1 MKVCVQGLWHLGVV
15 TSAVL
20 TSLDIE
26 VIALDYD
33 ETTVQNLERNI
44 LPVQEPGVAELLSRA
59 KSVDLIKYTFNPE
72 DIRNCEIFWLAYDT
86 PVDETDQADTNFV
99 FMQFRKSLPFINH
112 DALIIIS
119 SQLPVGSTRKLIDLA
134 KYSRPNNNFKF
145 YVQPENLRLGKA
157 LESFMTSEAI
167 VIGSDSGVPDE
178 LLADFLAR
186 LDTPIIW
193 MGLESAEMTKHAIN
207 SFLASSI
214 TFMGEISEIC
224 EVVGA
229 NSREVEIGLRSDPRI
244 GRRMYVSPGLG
255 FAGGTLARDV
265 KFLEEF
271 QRNRKGILSSLIQS
285 NDYNNNWLQRKFH
298 EKFGMKKNMSIVF
311 AGLTYTEE
319 TNTLRRSA
327 MLDFAISLS
336 SQGHEIK
343 YFEDQEIVLPETVK
357 DKFGVLENMLSALKD
372 ADLIIVGRK
381 MNWLLHNE
389 TVEQLFL
396 SNIKIFDPSGFLYDY
411 AIKNGNLSNYSTV
424 GIKN

>member
-285 NDYNNNWLQRKFH
+285 NEYNNNWLQRKFH

-357 DKFGVLENMLSALKD
+357 DKFGVLESMLSALKD

-381 MNWLLHNE
+381 MNWQLHNE

>member
-1 MKVCVQGLWHLGVV
+1 MNVCVQGLWHLGVV

-44 LPVQEPGVAELLSRA
+44 LPVQEPGVAELLSKA
-59 KSVDLIKYTFNPE
+59 KLMDLIKYTFNPE
-72 DIRNCEIFWLAYDT
+72 DIRNCEIFWLTYDT

-99 FMQFRKSLPFINH
+99 FTQFRKSLPFISH

-167 VIGSDSGVPDE
+167 VIGTESGVRDE

-186 LDTPIIW
+186 LDIPIIW

-224 EVVGA
+224 ELVGA
-229 NSREVEIGLRSDPRI
+229 NSREVEIGLRSDPRV
-244 GRRMYVSPGLG
+244 GRKMYVSPGLG

-271 QRNRKGILSSLIQS
+271 QKNRKGILSSLIQS
-285 NDYNNNWLQRKFH
+285 NNYNNNWLQRKFH
-298 EKFGMKKNMSIVF
+298 EKFGMQKNISIVF

-372 ADLIIVGRK
+372 ADLVIVGRK

-396 SNIKIFDPSGFLYDY
+396 SNTKLFDPSGFLYDY

>member
-1 MKVCVQGLWHLGVV
+1 MNVCVQGLWHLGVV
-15 TSAVL
+15 TSAAL

-33 ETTVQNLERNI
+33 ETTVQNLEKNI
-44 LPVQEPGVAELLSRA
+44 LPVQEPGVVELLSKA
-59 KSVDLIKYTFNPE
+59 KLRDLIKYTFNPE
-72 DIRNCEIFWLAYDT
+72 DIRNCEIFWLTYDT

-99 FMQFRKSLPFINH
+99 FTQFRKSLPFISH

-167 VIGSDSGVPDE
+167 VIGTESGVRDE

-186 LDTPIIW
+186 LDIPIIW

-224 EVVGA
+224 ELVGA
-229 NSREVEIGLRSDPRI
+229 NSREVEIGLRSDPRV
-244 GRRMYVSPGLG
+244 GRKMYVSPGLG

-271 QRNRKGILSSLIQS
+271 QKNRKGILSSLIQS
-285 NDYNNNWLQRKFH
+285 NNYNNNWLQRKFH
-298 EKFGMKKNMSIVF
+298 EKFGMQKNISIVF

-372 ADLIIVGRK
+372 ADLVIVGRK

-396 SNIKIFDPSGFLYDY
+396 SNTKLFDPAGFLYDY

>member
-285 NDYNNNWLQRKFH
+285 NEYNNNWLQRKFH

-357 DKFGVLENMLSALKD
+357 DKFGVLESMLSALKD

>member
-99 FMQFRKSLPFINH
+99 FLQFRKSLPFINH

-167 VIGSDSGVPDE
+167 VIGSDSGLPDE

-298 EKFGMKKNMSIVF
+298 EKFGMKKNISIVF

-372 ADLIIVGRK
+372 VDLIIVGRK

-424 GIKN
+424 GIRN

>member
-15 TSAVL
+15 TSAAL

-33 ETTVQNLERNI
+33 ETTVQNLEGDI
-44 LPVQEPGVAELLSRA
+44 LPVQEPGVVELLSKA
-59 KSVDLIKYTFNPE
+59 KLRELIKYTFNPD
-72 DIRNCEIFWLAYDT
+72 DIRNCEIFWLTYDT
-86 PVDETDQADTNFV
+86 PVDETDQADINFV
-99 FMQFRKSLPFINH
+99 FTQFSKSLPFINH

-157 LESFMTSEAI
+157 LESFMNSEGI
-167 VIGSDSGVPDE
+167 VIGTESGARDE
-178 LLADFLAR
+178 ILADFLAR
-186 LDTPIIW
+186 LDVPIIW

-224 EVVGA
+224 EMVGA
-229 NSREVEIGLRSDPRI
+229 NSREVEIGLRSDPRV
-244 GRRMYVSPGLG
+244 GRKMYVSPGLG

-271 QRNRKGILSSLIQS
+271 QKNRKGILSSLIQS
-285 NDYNNNWLQRKFH
+285 NNYNNNWLQRKFH
-298 EKFGMKKNMSIVF
+298 EKFGMKKNLSIIF
-311 AGLTYTEE
+311 AGLTYTEG
-319 TNTLRRSA
+319 TNTLRRSE
-327 MLDFAISLS
+327 MLNFAISLS
-336 SQGHEIK
+336 SQGHKIK
-343 YFEDQEIVLPETVK
+343 YFEDQKIVLPETVK
-357 DKFGVLENMLSALKD
+357 DKFGVLENIVSALND
-372 ADLIIVGRK
+372 ADLIIIGRK
-381 MNWLLHNE
+381 MNWLLQNE
-389 TVEQLFL
+389 TIEQVFL
-396 SNIKIFDPSGFLYDY
+396 SNAKLFDPAGFLYDY
-411 AIKNGNLSNYSTV
+411 AVKNGKLSNYSTV

>member
-44 LPVQEPGVAELLSRA
+44 LPVQEPGVAELLSKA
-59 KSVDLIKYTFNPE
+59 KLMDLIKYTFNSE

-167 VIGSDSGVPDE
+167 VIGTDSGVPDE

-224 EVVGA
+224 ELVGA

-271 QRNRKGILSSLIQS
+271 QKNRKGILSSLIQS

-298 EKFGMKKNMSIVF
+298 EKFGMKKNISIVF

-396 SNIKIFDPSGFLYDY
+396 SNIKLFDPSGFLYDY

>member
-167 VIGSDSGVPDE
+167 VIGTDSGVPDE

-285 NDYNNNWLQRKFH
+285 NEYNNNWLQRKFH

-357 DKFGVLENMLSALKD
+357 DKFGVLESMLSALKD

>member
-357 DKFGVLENMLSALKD
+357 DKFGVLESMVSALKD